1 LLESGQLFVGTLR
14 VAEGAGLPEGSVSP
28 DGGVLP
34 DGDVLPRWTAA
45 GALPAS
51 EELAGSDLGN
61 GAARCGERRSSGVA
75 GDTLGA
81 GPGLLL
87 DEAVAGPA
95 LDCPLWS

>member
-1 LLESGQLFVGTLR
+1 M
-14 VAEGAGLPEGSVSP
+14 PEGGVSP

-34 DGDVLPRWTAA
+34 DGAVLPAVETAA

-61 GAARCGERRSSGVA
+61 GAARCGERSSSGVA

-95 LDCPLWS
+95 LECSLWS